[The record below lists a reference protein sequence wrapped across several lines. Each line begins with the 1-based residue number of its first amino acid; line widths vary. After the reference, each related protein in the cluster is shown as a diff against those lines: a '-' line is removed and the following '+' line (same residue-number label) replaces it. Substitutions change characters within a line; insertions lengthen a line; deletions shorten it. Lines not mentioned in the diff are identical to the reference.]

1 MSLPKNSI
9 YGGTTLEK
17 KLPERKRTRMKYF
30 DFGRNGA
37 YFITICTQDRKQILS
52 SIIKNSDRTNVGEGL
67 SLPLLTDYGK
77 ILEHNIKL
85 INEKYENVM
94 ITQYVIMPN
103 HIHMILTIMN
113 EYGRENPSPTVSTVV
128 GWLKY
133 QTTKEINSTCK
144 CIDRKIF
151 QRSFHD
157 HIIRN
162 SDDYDKISKYIY
174 ENPLIWEKDCFYSEE

>member
-1 MSLPKNSI
+1 MEN
-9 YGGTTLEK
+9 

-30 DFGRNGA
+30 DYSRNGA

-52 SIIKNSDRTNVGEGL
+52 TIAKNNEQINVGEGS

-77 ILEHNIKL
+77 ILKHNIEL

-94 ITQYVIMPN
+94 PTQYVIMPN
-103 HIHMILTIMN
+103 HVHMILTIMYEN
-113 EYGRENPSPTVSTVV
+113 GRENPSPTVSTVV

-133 QTTKEINSTCK
+133 QTTKEINHTCK
-144 CIDRKIF
+144 CTGNKIF